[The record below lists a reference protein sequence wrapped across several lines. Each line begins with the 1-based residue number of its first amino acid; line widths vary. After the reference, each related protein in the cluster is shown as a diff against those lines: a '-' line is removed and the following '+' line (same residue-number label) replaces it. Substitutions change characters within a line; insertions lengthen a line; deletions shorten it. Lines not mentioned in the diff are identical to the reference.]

1 MVGVGSRPGPVRM
14 NSGQTGAH
22 RQPWHR
28 HKAKVA
34 DQLRRPVR
42 RRPQHHLIRRAFL
55 QQLTA
60 VQDRE
65 PVGEG
70 LRVRELVRDQYGGH
84 PTCGHQPGDQVRQR
98 AAQAGVQAGERLVE
112 QQGVAGRKQQ
122 AAERHSVPLSAR
134 QPGRHG
140 AQQPAQAQHAGHL
153 GQLRLTGRAS
163 VGQVGP
169 HGQVREQGGVLA
181 QQADPPFPRG
191 HRAHRR

>member
-1 MVGVGSRPGPVRM
+1 M
-14 NSGQTGAH
+14 NSGQARAL
-22 RQPWHR
+22 RQSLHR

-34 DQLRRPVR
+34 DQFRRPARRRAEHHLVR
-42 RRPQHHLIRRAFL
+42 RAVL

-60 VQDRE
+60 VQYRE

-84 PTCGHQPGDQVRQR
+84 RTRGHQPGDQVGQP

-112 QQGVAGRKQQ
+112 QQGVAGREQQ
-122 AAERHSVPLSAR
+122 AAERHPVPLPAR
-134 QPGRHG
+134 EPGRHG
-140 AQQPAQAQHAGHL
+140 VQQPAQAQHAGHL
-153 GQLRLTGRAS
+153 GQLRLAGRGP

-169 HGQVREQGGVLA
+169 HGQVREQAGVLA